1 MKNNQ
6 SNVKIAPIEQDRIA
20 LMQKM
25 ESKDFSHQK
34 NVKEVKKYALVE
46 NSVIGKYLIDLYEG
60 NYV

>member
-1 MKNNQ
+1 
-6 SNVKIAPIEQDRIA
+6 
-20 LMQKM
+20 MQKM

-34 NVKEVKKYALVE
+34 NVKEVNKYALVE